1 MTEPVVKSDSNLISD
16 YWKGKAK
23 KSNKNNPTEEF
34 KKYCETEPWMAECK
48 VYDV

>member
-1 MTEPVVKSDSNLISD
+1 MTKPVVKSDSNLISN

-23 KSNKNNPTEEF
+23 KLKENNPTEEF
-34 KKYCETEPWMAECK
+34 KKYCETEPWMAECR

>member
-1 MTEPVVKSDSNLISD
+1 MTGPVVKNDSDLISS

-23 KSNKNNPTEEF
+23 KLKENNPTKEF
-34 KKYCETEPWMAECK
+34 KKYCENEPWMAECR

>member
-1 MTEPVVKSDSNLISD
+1 MTGPVVKSDSNLISN

-23 KSNKNNPTEEF
+23 EKKQNTPTEEF
-34 KKYCETEPWMAECK
+34 KSYCENEPWMAECK